1 MPKKKYYYRKV
12 KGRKNKVRCK
22 MPGKKGSKT
31 SDYQRF
37 IKKAKKGYKTAK
49 TGYGKAK
56 AGYGKAKA
64 TYTKIRDR
72 KKIKQRKQSEKFKKH
87 SKTAKSLFKQLPGK
101 KKTIKKEDNPL
112 YKQVKTKS
120 YKTNGFKKA

>member
-22 MPGKKGSKT
+22 MPGKKRRKT

-56 AGYGKAKA
+56 T